1 MKQLDTNPQRP
12 QNQVHKKMTK
22 DANYEGSSQQLKE
35 DLINK
40 ALEVLPTSL
49 LKYLEK
55 WCK

>member
-1 MKQLDTNPQRP
+1 
-12 QNQVHKKMTK
+12 MTK